1 MMQPVIFDHHP
12 PEVRHR
18 LQGELHADLPVCR
31 VEVFSHRHVRLR
43 EWSLV
48 DASATYWR
56 LYWATKGSAVVIH
69 DGREHTL
76 EAAGAGLLIPPHT
89 NFSSRCDH
97 PFAKWYMHF
106 TLGGIGNL
114 ARPGVYSIARSQRLQ
129 SILSRTCPATGTTQ
143 GTLPPDVWR
152 PLWVVELI
160 TCVVQQ
166 AISDLCMTSE
176 VSPHAERVLHV
187 VREQATAGLT
197 LASLARTTG
206 LSVREVSRIVKDVT
220 GFTPARYFLE
230 LRLDAAMNLLKHT
243 TESIEFVARE
253 SGFPNRHYL
262 TRMLAKHR
270 QTTPA
275 VFRKRLSP

>member
-1 MMQPVIFDHHP
+1 MQPLVFDHRP
-12 PEVRHR
+12 PEIRHR

-56 LYWATKGSAVVIH
+56 LYWATDGSAVVSH
-69 DGREHTL
+69 AGRDHAL
-76 EAAGAGLLIPPHT
+76 EAGGDGLLIPPHT
-89 NFSSRCDH
+89 NFSSRCDR

-114 ARPGVYSIARSQRLQ
+114 ARPGVYAIARTKPMQ
-129 SILSRTCPATGTTQ
+129 STLNRACPPTGASE

-152 PLWVVELI
+152 PLVVVELI
-160 TCVVQQ
+160 TAAVQQ
-166 AISDLCMTSE
+166 VIPDLCMTKD
-176 VSPHAERVLHV
+176 VSPHAERVMHV
-187 VREQATAGLT
+187 ARERAAAGLT
-197 LASLARTTG
+197 LESLAKITG

-243 TESIEFVARE
+243 DESIEFVARE

-275 VFRKRLSP
+275 TFRKRLRP